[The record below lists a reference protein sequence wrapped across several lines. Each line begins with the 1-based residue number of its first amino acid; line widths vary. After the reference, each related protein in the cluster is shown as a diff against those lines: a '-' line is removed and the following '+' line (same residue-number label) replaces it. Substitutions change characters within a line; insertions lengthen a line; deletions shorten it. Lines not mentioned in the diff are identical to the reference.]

1 MKCPNCG
8 SEIKDNMIFCSNCG
22 SRINR
27 HVNSIQSNQPVSN
40 QEINP
45 QMQSQPVSN
54 QEINPQM
61 QSQPV
66 SNQEINPQTPNQSQT
81 TNENIITNQP
91 ISNTPIIPQSKNP
104 SNTNKPSHKK
114 PWPIIIL
121 IIIIIIAI
129 FTVSSIL
136 KGNDIHKDSK
146 EKTNTK
152 TENNIN
158 NQETTTENNTNNTE
172 NENSNI
178 VTYSGFNFKIPK
190 ELDATPSEEGLLI
203 ADKDISIAVV
213 ISYNS
218 EQKYSNYSRI
228 KNSLIS
234 VFKQNAIQ
242 NNKNLVDFTNAKT
255 IESNYNGTK
264 FLITK
269 DAKTTVG
276 TSVELTYSEAEG
288 GVFFITINKQN
299 GEITDSDRTL
309 YYTIVANANN

>member
-27 HVNSIQSNQPVSN
+27 HVNSIQSNQPVPN
-40 QEINP
+40 QET
-45 QMQSQPVSN
+45 
-54 QEINPQM
+54 NPQM

-91 ISNTPIIPQSKNP
+91 ISNTPIIPQSENL
-104 SNTNKPSHKK
+104 SNTNKTSHKK

-129 FTVSSIL
+129 LTVSSIL
-136 KGNDIHKDSK
+136 KVNDTHKDNK
-146 EKTNTK
+146 EKTNTEI
-152 TENNIN
+152 ENNIN

-203 ADKDISIAVV
+203 TDKDINIAVV
-213 ISYNS
+213 IKYFNN
-218 EQKYSNYSRI
+218 QKYSDYSRM
-228 KNSLIS
+228 KNSIIS
-234 VFKQNAIQ
+234 VLKQAAAQ
-242 NNKNLVDFTNAKT
+242 NNKPLDFTNATT

-269 DAKTTVG
+269 DAKMNGVPTDM
-276 TSVELTYSEAEG
+276 TYAEANN
-288 GVFFITINKQN
+288 GVFVITIAKQN

>member
-27 HVNSIQSNQPVSN
+27 HVNSIQSNQPVPN
-40 QEINP
+40 QET
-45 QMQSQPVSN
+45 
-54 QEINPQM
+54 NPQM

-66 SNQEINPQTPNQSQT
+66 SNQEINPQTLNKSQV

-91 ISNTPIIPQSKNP
+91 ISNTPIIPQSENP
-104 SNTNKPSHKK
+104 LNTNKPSHKK

-129 FTVSSIL
+129 LTVSSIL
-136 KGNDIHKDSK
+136 KVNDTHKDNK
-146 EKTNTK
+146 EKTNTEI
-152 TENNIN
+152 ENNIN

>member
-8 SEIKDNMIFCSNCG
+8 SEVKDNMVFCSNCG

-27 HVNSIQSNQPVSN
+27 HVNSIQSNQPVPN
-40 QEINP
+40 QETNTQIQN
-45 QMQSQPVSN
+45 QPV
-54 QEINPQM
+54 P
-61 QSQPV
+61 
-66 SNQEINPQTPNQSQT
+66 NQEINPQTPNQSQT

-91 ISNTPIIPQSKNP
+91 ISNTPIIPQSENL
-104 SNTNKPSHKK
+104 SNTNKTSHKK

-129 FTVSSIL
+129 LTVSSIL
-136 KGNDIHKDSK
+136 KVNDTHKDNK
-146 EKTNTK
+146 EKTNTEI
-152 TENNIN
+152 ENNIN

-190 ELDATPSEEGLLI
+190 ELDVTPSEEGLLI
-203 ADKDISIAVV
+203 TDKDINIIVV
-213 ISYNS
+213 IKYFNN
-218 EQKYSNYSRI
+218 QKYSDYSRM
-228 KNSLIS
+228 KNSIIS
-234 VFKQNAIQ
+234 VLKQAAAQ
-242 NNKNLVDFTNAKT
+242 NNKPLDFTNATT

-269 DAKTTVG
+269 DAKMNGVPTDM
-276 TSVELTYSEAEG
+276 TYAEANN
-288 GVFFITINKQN
+288 GVFVITIGKQN

>member
-8 SEIKDNMIFCSNCG
+8 SEVKDNMVFCSNCG

-27 HVNSIQSNQPVSN
+27 HVNSIQSNQPVPN
-40 QEINP
+40 QETNTQIQN
-45 QMQSQPVSN
+45 QPVPN
-54 QEINPQM
+54 QETNTQIQN
-61 QSQPV
+61 QPV
-66 SNQEINPQTPNQSQT
+66 SNQEINPQTLNKSQV

-91 ISNTPIIPQSKNP
+91 ISNTPIIPQSENP

-129 FTVSSIL
+129 LTVSSIL
-136 KGNDIHKDSK
+136 KVNDTHKDNK
-146 EKTNTK
+146 EKTNTEI
-152 TENNIN
+152 ENNIN

-203 ADKDISIAVV
+203 TDKDINIIVV
-213 ISYNS
+213 IKYFNN
-218 EQKYSNYSRI
+218 QKYSDYSRM
-228 KNSLIS
+228 KNSIIS
-234 VFKQNAIQ
+234 VLKQAAVQ
-242 NNKNLVDFTNAKT
+242 NNKPLDFTNATT

-269 DAKTTVG
+269 DAKMNGVPTDM
-276 TSVELTYSEAEG
+276 TYAEANN
-288 GVFFITINKQN
+288 GVFVITIGKQN